1 MIQGQKALVYHIQEK
16 SLSSFGVRVT
26 FSPVHKY
33 ETFLLYYEHFR
44 PTEKL
49 KEFHQENPATYQL
62 DSTVNILLNLLYRG
76 II

>member
-1 MIQGQKALVYHIQEK
+1 MILGQKARIYHIQEK

-33 ETFLLYYEHFR
+33 EAVLLYYKHFR

-49 KEFHQENPATYQL
+49 KELHQENLATHQL
-62 DSTVNILLNLLYRG
+62 DSTVNILLNLLYHG
-76 II
+76 TI

>member
-16 SLSSFGVRVT
+16 LLSSFGVRVT

-33 ETFLLYYEHFR
+33 ETFLPYYAHFR

-49 KEFHQENPATYQL
+49 KELHQENPAPHEL
-62 DSTVNILLNLLYRG
+62 DSTVNILLNLLYHG
-76 II
+76 TV